1 MLSKEKIDRIN
12 FLARKKKTEGL
23 TKAEAEEQQVLRQE
37 YLAAFRA
44 NFRRQ
49 LDEVRFVEDLT
60 EIELEEIALEKQLL
74 NNGKN

>member
-60 EIELEEIALEKQLL
+60 EAELEEIALEKQLL